1 MRAFHRAS
9 SKTLGLDEVEVEH
22 VVGDILDRDSLQ
34 AAMEGADWVFHVAGR
49 AAHWREG
56 AAIIEATVA
65 GTATVL
71 KAAQAAGVGRVVYTS
86 SLAALGVPRLGE
98 LLNETSVFNYPPG
111 RWPYGYAKHLAEK
124 EVLAATSAGLDCVIV
139 NPASVF
145 GAGDLNLISG
155 ELIIEVARRRIPA
168 ITNGGMNVIHVAD
181 AVAGH
186 LAAAEHGRPGERYIL
201 GGENLAHSEIIPLIA
216 EEVGVR
222 PPKLEVPTSL
232 VRAAATAIDLFN
244 PIFRLPYIRL
254 PDYGNLLRLSTYSF
268 YCDTAKAHRELGLP
282 EPRPF
287 RGAIH
292 EAVEWYRE
300 NGYLRQKQP
309 A

>member
-1 MRAFHRAS
+1 MRAFHRAG
-9 SKTLGLDEVEVEH
+9 SKTLGLEEVEVEH
-22 VVGDILDRDSLQ
+22 VVGDILDRESLR
-34 AAMEGADWVFHVAGR
+34 AAMEGVDWVFHVAGR

-65 GTATVL
+65 GTVNVL
-71 KAAQAAGVGRVVYTS
+71 KVAQAAGVSRVVYTS
-86 SLAALGVPRLGE
+86 SVAALGVPRLGE
-98 LLNETSVFNYPPG
+98 LLDETSVFNYPPE

-124 EVLAATSAGLDCVIV
+124 EVLAATGAGLDCVIV

-155 ELIIEVARRRIPA
+155 ELIIEVARRHIPA
-168 ITNGGMNVIHVAD
+168 ITSGGMNVIHVAD
-181 AVAGH
+181 AVTGH
-186 LAAAEHGRPGERYIL
+186 LAAAVNGRPGERYIL

-222 PPKLEVPTSL
+222 PPKLEVPTPL
-232 VRAAATAIDLFN
+232 VRLAATAIDLFN
-244 PIFRLPYIRL
+244 PIFRLRYN
-254 PDYGNLLRLSTYSF
+254 GNLLRLSTYSF
-268 YCDTAKAHRELGLP
+268 YCDTAKAHRELDLP

-300 NGYLRQKQP
+300 NGYL
-309 A
+309 